1 MRTLLHH
8 LAIGRRLGIAFG
20 ALALLVAVV
29 AGTGL
34 YSAQQQMSIRADQ
47 TRLDQMRD
55 DVKELRYYDSD
66 MSGWQGYI
74 FSEATQT
81 NGAAAVQPDA
91 DNMSGLL
98 EDKAAV
104 EKILANFD
112 EGALTSDEKRAFS
125 IIKTQWS
132 NYFDATDEW
141 SQQLGK
147 ATSPAEMQAAFTY
160 MNSGP
165 LAGTWNDLLD
175 SSQRLADSVERRTT
189 ALDAHAD
196 DAANQAKI
204 AMLAVGLAALAIA
217 LLLGIV
223 ITRSIVRPL
232 GRVGGAVKRVA
243 EGDLTASPEIEQRDE
258 VGRLAADFDA
268 AMASLRQ
275 IVSTMAESAITVAAT
290 AEEIEVTSVTI
301 ATSAKEASAEAT
313 LVTSSAETV
322 SQNVQTVAAGS
333 QEMGASI
340 QEIARGAHDAA
351 GVATEAVRIA
361 EETGET
367 VTKLGTSSE
376 EIGAVIKTITSIAEQ
391 TNLLAL
397 NATIEAARA
406 GEAGKGFAVVANEV
420 KELAQ
425 ETARATEDIAQ
436 RVQAIQGDASGAV
449 DAIARIGEVVARIS
463 DSQQTIAA
471 AVEEQTLTTQEM
483 NRNVGD
489 AATGSGE
496 IATGIG
502 RVASATRATTEGVDH
517 LHDAAAELSR
527 MSNQLQDLVGTFRYQ

>member
-8 LAIGRRLGIAFG
+8 LAIGRRLGISFG
-20 ALALLVAVV
+20 VLALLVTVV

-34 YSAQQQMSIRADQ
+34 YSEQQQNGLRSDQ
-47 TRLDQMRD
+47 ARLAAMRD
-55 DVKELRYYDSD
+55 DVKELRYNDAD
-66 MSGWQGYI
+66 VSGWQGFI
-74 FSEATQT
+74 FAEATQT
-81 NGAAAVQPDA
+81 DPAAAVLPTA
-91 DNMSGLL
+91 ENMAGLL
-98 EDKAAV
+98 EARTTV
-104 EKILANFD
+104 EKLIADFD
-112 EGALTSDEKRAFS
+112 RGALTASEKPVFDTVAQQWTDFFTETDTWAQMLGSAQDEAGMSRAF
-125 IIKTQWS
+125 K
-132 NYFDATDEW
+132 Y
-141 SQQLGK
+141 L
-147 ATSPAEMQAAFTY
+147 
-160 MNSGP
+160 NSGP
-165 LAGTWNDLLD
+165 LATAWGDLLD
-175 SSQRLADSVERRTT
+175 STQKLVDSVDKRTADLREQADT
-189 ALDAHAD
+189 AAD
-196 DAANQAKI
+196 QAKLV
-204 AMLAVGLAALAIA
+204 MLTVGLAALALA
-217 LLLGIV
+217 LLLGIAV
-223 ITRSIVRPL
+223 TRSIVRPL
-232 GRVGGAVKRVA
+232 ARVGEAVKRVA
-243 EGDLTASPEIEQRDE
+243 DGDLTASPELERRDE

-268 AMASLRQ
+268 AMGSLRK

-301 ATSAKEASAEAT
+301 ASSAKEASAEAAV
-313 LVTSSAETV
+313 VTTAAETV

-351 GVATEAVRIA
+351 GVANEAVRIA

-367 VTKLGTSSE
+367 VTKLGASSQ
-376 EIGAVIKTITSIAEQ
+376 EIGNVVKTITAIAEQ

-425 ETARATEDIAQ
+425 ETARATDDIAR

-489 AATGSGE
+489 AASGSGE

-502 RVASATRATTEGVDH
+502 RVAGATRATTEGVDH
-517 LHDAAAELSR
+517 LHDAAGELSR
-527 MSNQLQDLVGTFRYQ
+527 MSNQLQGLVGTFRY